1 MAKDKDRDAKPKG
14 KNTLLAAMSPSMPR
28 DKRTEEKHSRTA
40 KERLAKA
47 KGGKK

>member
-14 KNTLLAAMSPSMPR
+14 KNTLLAAMSPSTPR
-28 DKRTEEKHSRTA
+28 DEKTEAKHSRVA

-47 KGGKK
+47 KGKK